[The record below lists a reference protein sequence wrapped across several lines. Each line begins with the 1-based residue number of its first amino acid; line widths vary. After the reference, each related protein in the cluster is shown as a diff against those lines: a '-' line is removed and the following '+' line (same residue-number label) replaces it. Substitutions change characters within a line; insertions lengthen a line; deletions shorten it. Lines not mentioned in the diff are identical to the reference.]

1 MRVGCGGCGG
11 DAATLDG
18 MTAAEIIAAASG
30 GGGGGGDTIVEY
42 ELTSTEFIDVDQWAP
57 TGGDGSVTLLVTQD
71 ATGYHEFGLTGTGL
85 TQPWGAPFARLAPGT
100 ITPVRL
106 LYVGGAAIVL
116 PLGPRDI
123 SGIDTPAAYGFGGT
137 WTFRREFDDSAEID
151 AATQFNIGS
160 VEPTW
165 SVIDGGLVASLP
177 GTTGNENGYLTF
189 PHTFDGD
196 AGNIVETAV
205 SLVGRRNSYGSL
217 GLIVGQDVAAAN
229 DEFATLYL
237 GMQQD
242 SGMEW
247 GRFQAECDLG
257 GFADQST
264 QSDTRHVGE
273 PVRLRISQDG
283 SNLTFSYA
291 VGSADTWISLG
302 TLTAGF
308 TPNRIGFYINGQTP
322 LVAKFHY
329 LRAWVDPDR

>member
-11 DAATLDG
+11 DASTLDG
-18 MTAAEIIAAASG
+18 MTAAEIIAAAS

-57 TGGDGSVTLLVTQD
+57 SGGDGSVTLLVAQD

-123 SGIDTPAAYGFGGT
+123 SGIDTPAAYGFGDN
-137 WTFRREFDDSAEID
+137 WTFRREFDDSAETD
-151 AATQFNIGS
+151 ASAAYDVGS
-160 VEPTW
+160 AAFLSWIVNDGALIA
-165 SVIDGGLVASLP
+165 SVSSP
-177 GTTGNENGYLTF
+177 GPNENSYLTF
-189 PHTFDGD
+189 PYEFSDVTV
-196 AGNIVETAV
+196 IETAV
-205 SLVGRRNSYGSL
+205 SLVGRRNAYGSI
-217 GLIVGQDVAAAN
+217 GLIVGEDVAADN
-229 DEFATLYL
+229 DKFATLYL

-247 GRFQAECDLG
+247 GRYQAECDLG
-257 GFADQST
+257 WFADQSS

-283 SNLTFSYA
+283 SDLTFSYA
-291 VGSADTWISLG
+291 VGSADFWISLG

-329 LRAWVDPDR
+329 LRAWAGASP